1 MALLCQEVLVLEV
14 CLVISLVSM
23 SYLFLHMRSIAHLT
37 FLINCS
43 TTPGFD
49 GKVAAI
55 KYARESKTPFL
66 GVCLGM
72 QASVIEYT
80 RNVLGRPAAHSSEFV
95 DNLAKDYDDC
105 VIFMPEGDRDRM
117 GGTMRLGARETILKD
132 GSIARMVYGK
142 ERVMERHRH
151 RYEVNPALVPALEAA
166 GLFFTGRNTDGSGQ
180 RMEICELDPHI
191 HPYFVASQFHP
202 EFTSR
207 PETPNPLF
215 HGLLQASKDHAN
227 K

>member
-1 MALLCQEVLVLEV
+1 MVYVKAIYPSASLITLLILFA
-14 CLVISLVSM
+14 SRVS
-23 SYLFLHMRSIAHLT
+23 
-37 FLINCS
+37 
-43 TTPGFD
+43 PGFD

-72 QASVIEYT
+72 QASVIEFT
-80 RNVLGRPAAHSSEFV
+80 RNVLGRPEAHSSEFIEG
-95 DNLAKDYDDC
+95 LAKDYDDC
-105 VIFMPEGDRDRM
+105 VVFMPEGDRNRM

-132 GSIARMVYGK
+132 GSIAREMYGK

-166 GLFFTGRNTDGSGQ
+166 GLSFTGRNTDGSGQ
-180 RMEICELDPHI
+180 RMEICELDPQV

-215 HGLLQASKDHAN
+215 HGLLQASKNHA
-227 K
+227 KK